1 MTKWYRGLRMAG
13 LTLMAAWA
21 CMASAYAGV
30 PVTQE
35 DVVVTTSDGSAEAAL
50 FYPAA
55 KGKWPAVVL
64 WPDLVGL
71 RPAFRD
77 LARRFAAEGYVV
89 LVPNVYYRGM
99 RPGDAELNARDPAT
113 RATLTPLRDA
123 ALEGVARDA
132 AAYVAFL
139 DARKQ
144 VNRAKKVG
152 VIGYD
157 AGGAYAFLAA
167 VALPERVGAV
177 GTIYGAGVATA
188 RPTSPHLLVSKSRAA
203 YYVALSQD
211 DDAREPDDKGE
222 LRKVFGDA
230 GLEGTVEVYP
240 ANHGWANPAGQA
252 YDAPAAQRSFEALVR
267 FLKATLG

>member
-1 MTKWYRGLRMAG
+1 MTRCRGLRMAAFAV
-13 LTLMAAWA
+13 AAWTS
-21 CMASAYAGV
+21 MASAFAGV

-35 DVVVTTSDGSAEAAL
+35 DVVVRTADGSAEAAL

-77 LARRFAAEGYVV
+77 LARRFAAEGFVV

-99 RPGDAELNARDPAT
+99 RPNDAELNVRDATT

-123 ALEGVARDA
+123 ALAGVAGDT

-144 VNRAKKVG
+144 VNRARKVG
-152 VIGYD
+152 MIGYD

-167 VALPERVGAV
+167 IALPERVGAV
-177 GTIYGAGVATA
+177 GTVYGAGVATA
-188 RPTSPHLLVSKSRAA
+188 RPTSPHLQVAKSRAA
-203 YYVALSQD
+203 YHVFLAQD
-211 DDAREPDDKGE
+211 DDAREPDDKDE

-230 GLEGTVEVYP
+230 GLEGTVDVYP
-240 ANHGWANPAGQA
+240 ANHGWANPAGPA
-252 YDAPAAQRSFEALVR
+252 YDAGAAQRAFEALVR
-267 FLKATLG
+267 FFKAKLG